1 MATNSGRAA
10 KGGRDDSDTSSSA
23 HGQTIESRNASPRY
37 DHRDGAH
44 VRAPHDTTRPPR
56 LAWRDAGATETVT
69 MMPVTGQCHCGQI
82 ANEALVDPERVTICH
97 CTDCQR
103 LTGTAY
109 RVTVPAPTASFR
121 VLRGTVTTYV
131 KTGSSGRQRVHGF
144 CPQCGSPIWSAA
156 AQDPPTY
163 GLRVGT
169 LDQRADLPPK
179 KRIWCRSALAWSESV
194 AGVPGVATE

>member
-1 MATNSGRAA
+1 MT
-10 KGGRDDSDTSSSA
+10 
-23 HGQTIESRNASPRY
+23 
-37 DHRDGAH
+37 
-44 VRAPHDTTRPPR
+44 
-56 LAWRDAGATETVT
+56 
-69 MMPVTGQCHCGQI
+69 MPVTGQCHCGQI
-82 ANEALVDPERVTICH
+82 AYEALVDPERVTICH